1 MEERILDLLKR
12 RDYTPQNADELR
24 ACLGLRHD
32 RLRELEQLL
41 ARLERSGQIARI
53 KAGNRYALPITA
65 DLVPGRIRMN
75 RAGVGFVQP
84 DDPKLP
90 TFRVA
95 FDATGTAMH
104 GDHVLVR
111 RDVLPRVPRRPDASE
126 PTARVVRVLERART
140 QLVGTLQ
147 RGKQFLYV
155 IPDDPRISHDIYVP
169 APRDTGRPANVGD
182 QVVVDLLEWKSRN
195 ANPEGEIVEVLGPPD
210 AEGVDMLSVIRQYKL
225 ALHFPKQ
232 VLHEAESVGREVK
245 PAERAGRTDCR
256 SHQVVTIDPD
266 DAKDFVDH
274 VNEMLSLA
282 NERGV
287 IYSTVLMDTWYAT
300 SQIMVRLQNE
310 GKIFYCPIKTN
321 RKVDDSKGI
330 NLYKA
335 VEQLVWTEE
344 ELRCGKTIK
353 IWKTSKHMKVKLFRV
368 MVSSQTE
375 YIITNDVSQVSA
387 DEALTKSSMRWKIEQ
402 LHREEKQLT
411 GIEKCQCRTNRSQ
424 RNHILCCTLVW
435 LFMANV
441 AHQNSITTYQVKNN
455 LWKEYLT
462 QQLKYPKLVF
472 A

>member
-1 MEERILDLLKR
+1 MKTTRQLYCQYLMSSNNN
-12 RDYTPQNADELR
+12 YTATNLSNHYD
-24 ACLGLRHD
+24 GL
-32 RLRELEQLL
+32 
-41 ARLERSGQIARI
+41 
-53 KAGNRYALPITA
+53 
-65 DLVPGRIRMN
+65 
-75 RAGVGFVQP
+75 
-84 DDPKLP
+84 
-90 TFRVA
+90 
-95 FDATGTAMH
+95 
-104 GDHVLVR
+104 
-111 RDVLPRVPRRPDASE
+111 
-126 PTARVVRVLERART
+126 
-140 QLVGTLQ
+140 
-147 RGKQFLYV
+147 
-155 IPDDPRISHDIYVP
+155 SHDSITRFLKEEHLTPSLLWEKAKPLLVHNKDACIIIDDSVMDKSYSRKIDGVHKQYSGNAHGIINGIGVVNMLYYNPSIKRYWLIDFRIY
-169 APRDTGRPANVGD
+169 DTSKDG
-182 QVVVDLLEWKSRN
+182 KT
-195 ANPEGEIVEVLGPPD
+195 
-210 AEGVDMLSVIRQYKL
+210 KL
-225 ALHFPKQ
+225 
-232 VLHEAESVGREVK
+232 
-245 PAERAGRTDCR
+245 
-256 SHQVVTIDPD
+256 
-266 DAKDFVDH
+266 DH